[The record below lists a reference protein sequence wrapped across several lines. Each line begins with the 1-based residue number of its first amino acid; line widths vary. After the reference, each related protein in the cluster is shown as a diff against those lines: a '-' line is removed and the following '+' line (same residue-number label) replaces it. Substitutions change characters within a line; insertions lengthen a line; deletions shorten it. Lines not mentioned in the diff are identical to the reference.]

1 MTFRLVRLVR
11 LPTGDQ
17 PKVKSGKA
25 APTTGAD
32 WDPYL
37 EARELEPTGGLE
49 PPAFSLPMKWSLS
62 PEIGQTQSD

>member
-11 LPTGDQ
+11 FPARDQ

-37 EARELEPTGGLE
+37 EGRELEPTGGLE
-49 PPAFSLPMKWSLS
+49 PPAFSLPSKYSA
-62 PEIGQTQSD
+62 